1 MRGEGGGRRG
11 ERGEGGRWGDGG
23 RDEERYVYDAMAKW
37 CVGRGVGLL
46 TKNAAVNTGISHSQ
60 LILMPVVYLQ

>member
-1 MRGEGGGRRG
+1 MPRWGGGG
-11 ERGEGGRWGDGG
+11 EEGMKKDMYMKPWQNGVWGG
-23 RDEERYVYDAMAKW
+23 
-37 CVGRGVGLL
+37 GVGLL